1 MKITTLLLSILLTIS
16 AYAQPKFEF
25 IGDGV
30 KDWGKV
36 MKEQGPL
43 HTTIK
48 IKNTGDKLLEIYG
61 VKPGCGCTT
70 APIDKRLLDPGEIA
84 TVDVTLKIEKD
95 NGPITK
101 GIEFTTSDPVNDRIS
116 YMLKANV
123 KVPIELFPKFLNMGA
138 VEVNEATNRKVVISN
153 HTSKSIKVI
162 DIIEPGGDITIRFK
176 KGTVLKPG
184 SHTPIEAIIKTNKK
198 GMFDKKVILQ
208 TNSMEI
214 PEIVIPIRGI
224 VGKTEY

>member
-1 MKITTLLLSILLTIS
+1 MKFTTILLSILFTVS

-25 IGDGV
+25 IGGGV

-36 MKEQGPL
+36 MKQEGPL

-48 IKNTGDKLLEIYG
+48 IKNTGSKLLEIYG

-70 APIDKRLLDPGEIA
+70 APIDKRLLDPGEVA

-95 NGPITK
+95 NGPIAK
-101 GIEFTTSDPVNDRIS
+101 GIEFTTNDPVNDRIS

-153 HTSKSIKVI
+153 HTSSSIKII
-162 DIIEPGGDITIRFK
+162 DIIEPGGDIKINFK

-184 SHTPIEAIIKTNKK
+184 SHTPIEAIIKTSKK
-198 GMFDKKVILQ
+198 GMFDKKVILR
-208 TNSMEI
+208 TNSKEN

-224 VGKTEY
+224 VGKTEN

>member
-1 MKITTLLLSILLTIS
+1 MKFTTLILSIVLTIS

-25 IGDGV
+25 VGSSE
-30 KDWGKV
+30 KNWGKV
-36 MKEQGPL
+36 MKSQGPL

-48 IKNTGDKLLEIYG
+48 IKNSGDKLLEIYG

-70 APIDKRLLDPGEIA
+70 APIDKRLLDPGDVA
-84 TVDVTLKIEKD
+84 TVDVTLKIDKD

-123 KVPIELFPKFLNMGA
+123 KVPIDLFPSFFNMGA
-138 VEVNEATNRKVVISN
+138 VEINKPSNRKVVISN
-153 HTSKSIKVI
+153 HTQESIKVV
-162 DIIEPGGDITIRFK
+162 DLIEPGGDITINFK

-184 SHTPIEAIIKTNKK
+184 SHTAIEAEITTSTK
-198 GMFDKKVILQ
+198 GTFDEKVILK
-208 TNSMEI
+208 TNSKNHPTIE
-214 PEIVIPIRGI
+214 IPIRGI
-224 VGKTEY
+224 VGKTN